1 MDYSLVP
8 MYNKGLFNSSNLEL
22 KELKKIKEIKT
33 FEFLTSNALFV
44 PTKRIVFNFLY
55 FFFIFFNFLQ
65 VSKLQD
71 LRNLKGVNG
80 SYLELSLRSR
90 S

>member
-1 MDYSLVP
+1 MDYSLVS

-22 KELKKIKEIKT
+22 KEIKKIKEIKT
-33 FEFLTSNALFV
+33 FEFLSSKALFV

-55 FFFIFFNFLQ
+55 FFNFLQ

>member
-33 FEFLTSNALFV
+33 FEFLISNALFV
-44 PTKRIVFNFLY
+44 PIKRIVFNF
-55 FFFIFFNFLQ
+55 FFFSLNDYQSF
-65 VSKLQD
+65 
-71 LRNLKGVNG
+71 
-80 SYLELSLRSR
+80 YSLRGL
-90 S
+90 

>member
-33 FEFLTSNALFV
+33 FEFFTSNALFV
-44 PTKRIVFNFLY
+44 PTKRIVFNFMY
-55 FFFIFFNFLQ
+55 FFIFFNFLQ

>member
-55 FFFIFFNFLQ
+55 LFNFLQ

-80 SYLELSLRSR
+80 SYLELSPRSR

>member
-8 MYNKGLFNSSNLEL
+8 MYNKGLFYSSNLEI
-22 KELKKIKEIKT
+22 KKLREIKEIKT

-44 PTKRIVFNFLY
+44 PTKRIVFNFMY
-55 FFFIFFNFLQ
+55 FFIFFNFLQ

>member
-1 MDYSLVP
+1 MDFSLVP

-44 PTKRIVFNFLY
+44 PTKRIVFNFLN
-55 FFFIFFNFLQ
+55 FFIFFNFFQ
-65 VSKLQD
+65 VSKLQH
-71 LRNLKGVNG
+71 LRNSKGVNG